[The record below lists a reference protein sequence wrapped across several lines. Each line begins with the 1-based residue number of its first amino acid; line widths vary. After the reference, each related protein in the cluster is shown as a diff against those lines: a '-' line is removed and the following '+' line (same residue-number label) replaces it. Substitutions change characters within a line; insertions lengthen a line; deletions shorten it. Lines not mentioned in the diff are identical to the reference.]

1 MHGTYLEVFPEILK
15 LVNILLALPVRT
27 ATVDIAFSEIK
38 LVKIDLT
45 GLAIAMA
52 ITKFNARNWNPG

>member
-27 ATVDIAFSEIK
+27 ATVDITFSEIK

-45 GLAIAMA
+45 GLAIANY
-52 ITKFNARNWNPG
+52 ID